1 MIFMKVDDLEIT
13 FLGHAGFIMNYKGR
27 KIAIDPYRVSDKT
40 PKVDMVLISHG
51 HSDHCSIKDVQ
62 KISKKGTIVLCPVD
76 CQSTLIK
83 IKEIELHI
91 VDESDIIDFG
101 YVKVEPFPAYTLS
114 GKHSKQDGWLGF
126 VVKFGNKIV
135 YFSGDTGKIP
145 EMQKLSGHGK
155 KGNNFIVMLPVAG
168 EDIMNFLDAFNCVKL
183 LNPDLAIPM
192 NYGAGICG
200 TEKDARMFV
209 DLCKQNGFNAVMLEK
224 FV

>member
-1 MIFMKVDDLEIT
+1 MKIDDLSIE
-13 FLGHAGFIMNYKGR
+13 FLGHAGFLVIYKGR
-27 KIAIDPYRVSDKT
+27 KIVIDPYHVSDKV
-40 PKVDMVLISHG
+40 PKADVILISHG

-62 KISKKGTIVLCPVD
+62 KISKKGTLVLCPVD

-101 YVKVEPFPAYTLS
+101 YAKVEPFPAYTLN
-114 GKHSKQDGWLGF
+114 GKHSKQEGWLGF
-126 VVKFGNKIV
+126 VIKLGNKII
-135 YFSGDTGKIP
+135 YFSGDTGRTP
-145 EMQKLSGHGK
+145 EMQRLSGHGK
-155 KGNNFIVMLPVAG
+155 KGNNFIVLLPVAG
-168 EDIMNFLDAFNCVKL
+168 EDLINFLESFNCVKL

-192 NYGAGICG
+192 NYGSGICG

-209 DLCKQNGFNAVMLEK
+209 DLCKQNGFNAIMLDK

>member
-1 MIFMKVDDLEIT
+1 MKIDDLNIE
-13 FLGHAGFIMNYKGR
+13 FLGHAGFLIKYLGR
-27 KIAIDPYRVSDKT
+27 VIIIDPYRVSDKT
-40 PKVDMVLISHG
+40 PKADVILISHG

-62 KISKKGTIVLCPVD
+62 KISKKGTLVFCPVD

-91 VDESDIIDFG
+91 VDESDIIDLG
-101 YVKVEPFPAYTLS
+101 YAKLESFPAYTFH
-114 GKHSKQDGWLGF
+114 GKHPKQEGWLGF
-126 VVKFGNKIV
+126 VIKFRSKVI
-135 YFSGDTGKIP
+135 YFSGDTDKIP

-155 KGNNFIVMLPVAG
+155 KGNNFIAILPVAG
-168 EDIMNFLDAFNCVKL
+168 ENVMNFSDAFDCVRL

-192 NYGAGICG
+192 NYGSGICG

-209 DLCKQNGFNAVMLEK
+209 ELCKQNGFNAVMLDK